1 MADVKFSLFYNSDE
15 RKIKL
20 WSECWCQFYLFCLH
34 RVTNIRI
41 FLNLSGT
48 VLKWKLKRNI
58 YIYSYLWIIH
68 VRDYN
73 QCLTLLK
80 QRYSSWVRSVSD
92 IWSFIAR
99 FQLSCNLIQTIQ
111 IKNRKWSLNF
121 SKILRL
127 DTSWCQSID
136 PFAIVK
142 FFYHKVMIEI
152 FQVTQNVIAM
162 RNGKI
167 RSNLTIKIE
176 IIPIWATIVPNNSLY
191 DVLHLLSD

>member
-1 MADVKFSLFYNSDE
+1 M
-15 RKIKL
+15 
-20 WSECWCQFYLFCLH
+20 
-34 RVTNIRI
+34 
-41 FLNLSGT
+41 
-48 VLKWKLKRNI
+48 
-58 YIYSYLWIIH
+58 WIIH

>member
-1 MADVKFSLFYNSDE
+1 MICMLVSILPFLFTCYKYSHIVESQWNCIKM
-15 RKIKL
+15 KIKKK
-20 WSECWCQFYLFCLH
+20 Y
-34 RVTNIRI
+34 
-41 FLNLSGT
+41 
-48 VLKWKLKRNI
+48 I
-58 YIYSYLWIIH
+58 YIYLWIIH

-111 IKNRKWSLNF
+111 IQNRKLSLNF
-121 SKILRL
+121 SIILRL

-136 PFAIVK
+136 PFAIFK
-142 FFYHKVMIEI
+142 FFYHKVIIEI
-152 FQVTQNVIAM
+152 FQVTQYVIAI

-167 RSNLTIKIE
+167 TSNLTIKIE
-176 IIPIWATIVPNNSLY
+176 INTIWPTIVPNNSLY
-191 DVLHLLSD
+191 YVLH